1 MEMEKDK
8 LKSFID
14 DNRDAFDDE
23 MPSLK
28 VWDKI
33 EEALPHDRGRFVPIR
48 WLWTLGAAAAMVVLL
63 LGAYVFSMNQSYDVQ
78 VAESEQPVF
87 RLSNVSEEMAEV
99 EAYYLAEVNE
109 KIDEMKKFPEGE
121 EYLPAVEELRSE
133 YESLC
138 IELGRGADRGKIIE
152 AMIQN
157 YRMRLEIL
165 EEMLEELRKWHNETE
180 DASYEV

>member
-63 LGAYVFSMNQSYDVQ
+63 LGAYVFTMNQSDDVQ

-99 EAYYLAEVNE
+99 NE
-109 KIDEMKKFPEGE
+109 RIDEMKKFPEGE
-121 EYLPAVEELRSE
+121 EYLSAVEELRSE

>member
-1 MEMEKDK
+1 MEMDK

-14 DNRDAFDDE
+14 DHKEGFDDE
-23 MPSLK
+23 MPSPV

-33 EEALPHDRGRFVPIR
+33 EKALPQDRGRFVPIR
-48 WLWTLGAAAAMVVLL
+48 WLWTLGAAAAVVVLL
-63 LGAYVFSMNQSYDVQ
+63 LGAYVFTMNQPDVEQ
-78 VAESEQPVF
+78 VAENGQPVF

-99 EAYYLAEVNE
+99 EAYYLAEVNVR
-109 KIDEMKKFPEGE
+109 IDEMKKFPEGE
-121 EYLPAVEELRSE
+121 EYLTAVEELRSE

-180 DASYEV
+180 EANYEV